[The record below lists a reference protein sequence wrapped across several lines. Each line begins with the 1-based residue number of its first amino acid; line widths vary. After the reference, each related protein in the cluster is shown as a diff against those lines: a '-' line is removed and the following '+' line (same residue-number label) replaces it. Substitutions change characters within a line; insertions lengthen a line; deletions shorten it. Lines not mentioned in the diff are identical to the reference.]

1 MQLGQAGHP
10 DMRLASFLTISQRP
24 HPALGLDQP
33 RRCTV
38 SLLLWGQNRPLEFPG
53 PRFLWGVCAS
63 VLTLRPRSR
72 GQACPAR
79 PPGCRP
85 RVGEPPSPL
94 AVRSSL
100 ALGCTF
106 PFVGQFPRLSIQFY
120 KTSCGLITGP
130 RGGEAAVRL
139 AVCDFERSE

>member
-1 MQLGQAGHP
+1 MTLLLLLEKKKNNFFKNIARLPLVQLGQAGHP
-10 DMRLASFLTISQRP
+10 DMRLASFLTLSQRL

-85 RVGEPPSPL
+85 RVG
-94 AVRSSL
+94 
-100 ALGCTF
+100 
-106 PFVGQFPRLSIQFY
+106 
-120 KTSCGLITGP
+120 
-130 RGGEAAVRL
+130 
-139 AVCDFERSE
+139 

>member
-1 MQLGQAGHP
+1 MKKKSKSIFKMSETLSMTLLLLLEKKKNFFKNIARLPLVQLGQAGHP
-10 DMRLASFLTISQRP
+10 DMRLASFLTLSQRP

-85 RVGEPPSPL
+85 RVG
-94 AVRSSL
+94 
-100 ALGCTF
+100 
-106 PFVGQFPRLSIQFY
+106 
-120 KTSCGLITGP
+120 
-130 RGGEAAVRL
+130 
-139 AVCDFERSE
+139 

>member
-1 MQLGQAGHP
+1 MKKKSKSIFKMSETLSMTLLLLLEKKKNNFFKNIARLPLVQLGQAGHP
-10 DMRLASFLTISQRP
+10 DMRLASFLTLSQRP

-85 RVGEPPSPL
+85 RVG
-94 AVRSSL
+94 
-100 ALGCTF
+100 
-106 PFVGQFPRLSIQFY
+106 
-120 KTSCGLITGP
+120 
-130 RGGEAAVRL
+130 
-139 AVCDFERSE
+139 